1 MEFSNLI
8 VQVIGIDKSKITEET
23 SPVTEGKW
31 TSLKH
36 LTLIK
41 AVESAYHVRFTISE
55 MKKLCKVGAFLQ
67 VLREKGVQD
76 VFL

>member
-8 VQVIGIDKSKITEET
+8 VQVIGIDKSQITIDT
-23 SPVTEGKW
+23 SPATEGKW

-36 LTLIK
+36 LKLIK
-41 AVESAYHVRFTISE
+41 TVESAYNVRFTINE
-55 MKKLCKVGAFLQ
+55 MKKLSKVGAFLE
-67 VLREKGVQD
+67 VLRNKGVQD